1 MNKFT
6 TQFLKY
12 IIILLVVGGVLV
24 AIGVISV
31 GRNAISNMKEL
42 ALSSSSKEKIDI
54 ISNENLD
61 LKLEN
66 KNLTAKAEFLTSERD
81 SANKKSQTLEAYIL
95 LEQAVKEG
103 NMELAKECIDAILP
117 EYLPEIIKP
126 NFEKLKQNIQK

>member
-12 IIILLVVGGVLV
+12 IIILLVVGGILV
-24 AIGVISV
+24 AIGGISI
-31 GRNAISNMKEL
+31 GRTAIMNMKEL
-42 ALSSSSKEKIDI
+42 ALNSSSKEKIEI
-54 ISNENLD
+54 ISNENLS
-61 LKLEN
+61 LKKEN
-66 KNLTAKAEFLTSERD
+66 ENLVAKNEFLTTEID
-81 SANKKSQTLEAYIL
+81 TANKKSQTLEAYIL

>member
-24 AIGVISV
+24 AIGGISV
-31 GRNAISNMKEL
+31 GRTAIMNMKEL
-42 ALSSSSKEKIDI
+42 ALNSSSKEKIEI
-54 ISNENLD
+54 ISNENVA

-66 KNLTAKAEFLTSERD
+66 QNLTAKADFLTNERD
-81 SANKKSQTLEAYIL
+81 AANKKSQTLEAFIL
-95 LEQAVKEG
+95 LEQAVKDG
-103 NMELAKECIDAILP
+103 DTELAKECIDAILP